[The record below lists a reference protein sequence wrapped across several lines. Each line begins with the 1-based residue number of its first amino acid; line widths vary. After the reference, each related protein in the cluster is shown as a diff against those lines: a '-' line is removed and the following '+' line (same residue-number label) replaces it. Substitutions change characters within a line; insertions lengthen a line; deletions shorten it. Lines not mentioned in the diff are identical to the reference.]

1 MVGGELGVSTPRE
14 LKTGEKRLPHAP
26 VIAYF
31 QATAKAVFGKTPG
44 PEQIK
49 KVVARYRRDFSPAIR
64 AAFNAGL
71 LRTAFGIPFDADQQI
86 RMSIDDAKIFI
97 LRDGKHIDKDGNVVD
112 SVG

>member
-1 MVGGELGVSTPRE
+1 M
-14 LKTGEKRLPHAP
+14 GEKRSPHGP

-31 QATAKAVFGKTPG
+31 QAVAEYVFGETPG

-64 AAFNAGL
+64 VEFNAGL
-71 LRTAFGIPFDADQQI
+71 LRTAFGIPFDDNRQPQG
-86 RMSIDDAKIFI
+86 SVDETKIFI
-97 LRDGKHIDKDGNVVD
+97 LRDGKHIDRDGNVVD